1 VLNEEQHIQTAQE
14 HRIDMEEIHRENRLR
29 LGLQERPPGLP
40 GPAWCGIYARVLQDL
55 PYRRRRELVSQYGQL
70 AVDAPVSPARIASR
84 HHQDQRPYPRRGP
97 GPSRTATRT
106 RPAPPDQVSMPAQQG
121 PRRHDQAQLTK
132 PAARQ
137 YPRQRS
143 QDRPVSPRQAGSL
156 DLALEDG
163 DLMTQDQDLGVLGT
177 VGPGE
182 QCEPAEHADHH
193 QISKT

>member
-1 VLNEEQHIQTAQE
+1 
-14 HRIDMEEIHRENRLR
+14 
-29 LGLQERPPGLP
+29 
-40 GPAWCGIYARVLQDL
+40 
-55 PYRRRRELVSQYGQL
+55 
-70 AVDAPVSPARIASR
+70 
-84 HHQDQRPYPRRGP
+84 
-97 GPSRTATRT
+97 
-106 RPAPPDQVSMPAQQG
+106 MPAQQG

-143 QDRPVSPRQAGSL
+143 QDRPVSPRQARRP
-156 DLALEDG
+156 DLTLEDG